1 MKEPSC
7 DRSQGRT
14 MRGAVGA
21 QDIQVVTAFSP
32 GRPPQACGNEP
43 PLLLAFQGSWL
54 GGMLALRRAKL
65 AAEGGA

>member
-1 MKEPSC
+1 
-7 DRSQGRT
+7 
-14 MRGAVGA
+14 MRGALGA

-43 PLLLAFQGSWL
+43 PLLLAFQESLL